1 MGAAWT
7 AERKTGRS
15 SPKNKRAVQTRTKN
29 KSEEPYVNER
39 KDEGSSSFEVR
50 NVEVTLCW
58 RKGREKKAGAA

>member
-15 SPKNKRAVQTRTKN
+15 SLKNKRAVQTRTKN

-39 KDEGSSSFEVR
+39 KDERTSRFEVR
-50 NVEVTLCW
+50 NVEVTLC
-58 RKGREKKAGAA
+58 